1 MQSNIFSF
9 DKKIVDDEKVERYL
23 LQIHRIKL
31 IDYINC
37 GLVLPD
43 VYLGEDI
50 ENDVQSKNKNF
61 LLEFSSSLF
70 NLIRFSSALLS

>member
-1 MQSNIFSF
+1 MEDSLLNF
-9 DKKIVDDEKVERYL
+9 DEKIATTEKVEKYL

-50 ENDVQSKNKNF
+50 EKDVQSKNKNF
-61 LLEFSSSLF
+61 LV
-70 NLIRFSSALLS
+70 LSDGYIKKY